1 MQLSC
6 TMCLSVLKPP
16 KKHISVFY
24 FTLYSLKIR
33 ILQSLFSI
41 EHQFSRVLLLCQSM
55 KHSLNLKM
63 QHHFVFTNLMQSC
76 EFY

>member
-24 FTLYSLKIR
+24 FTLYSLKIK
-33 ILQSLFSI
+33 ILHYFPLSTNFQGYI
-41 EHQFSRVLLLCQSM
+41 LLLCQSM

-63 QHHFVFTNLMQSC
+63 QHQFVFTNLMQSC